1 MAHALRSLSLSKFSW
16 MFSITITIIIIT
28 CLVSLAAFGNQ
39 KIQEDLIFWPA
50 AMQRSGQYY
59 RFFTYGLIHADY
71 LHLAFNMIS
80 FWSFGEFVEKGLFT
94 ALFEGQGKLLYIL
107 LYVLAIII
115 STVPDFFRHR
125 NNYAYRALG
134 ASGAVSAVI
143 FSGIALEPMLP
154 IRFFFIPID
163 IPGYLFAIIFLA
175 LSTYLAKRGRDN
187 IGHGAHITGAVFGL
201 LYTIIVAKLVANYD
215 AVQAFLEAFQGR

>member
-1 MAHALRSLSLSKFSW
+1 
-16 MFSITITIIIIT
+16 MFSITLTIIIIT
-28 CLVSLAAFGNQ
+28 CLVSLVAFGNQ
-39 KIQEDLIFWPA
+39 RVQEDLIFWPA
-50 AMQRSGQYY
+50 AMRGHPNQSY

-80 FWSFGEFVEKGLFT
+80 LWSFGEFVEKESFSY
-94 ALFEGQGKLLYIL
+94 LFEDKAKLLFIL
-107 LYVLAIII
+107 LYVLSIII
-115 STVPDFFRHR
+115 STLPAYFRHR

-143 FSGIALEPMLP
+143 FAGITLEPMLP

-163 IPGYLFAIIFLA
+163 IPGYLFALIFLV
-175 LSTYLAKRGRDN
+175 LSTYLARRGRDN

-201 LYTIIVAKLVANYD
+201 IFTIVAAKVVADYD
-215 AVQAFLEAFQGR
+215 AVQAFLQALQKK

>member
-1 MAHALRSLSLSKFSW
+1 ML
-16 MFSITITIIIIT
+16 SITLTIIIIT
-28 CLVSLAAFGNQ
+28 ALVSIAAFGNQ

-50 AMQRSGQYY
+50 AMRRGGQLH

-71 LHLAFNMIS
+71 MHLGFNMIS
-80 FWSFGEFVEKGLFT
+80 LWSFGEFIEKTLFPVF
-94 ALFEGQGKLLYIL
+94 FEGRGKILYIV
-107 LYVLAIII
+107 LYVLAIIV
-115 STVPDFFRHR
+115 SALPDYFRNR

-143 FSGIALEPMLP
+143 FAGIMLYPTIP

-163 IPGYLFAIIFLA
+163 IPGYIFGIAFLG

-201 LYTIIVAKLVANYD
+201 VYVIVVARLVGGFD
-215 AVQAFLEAFQGR
+215 AVGAFFRQIQGG

>member
-1 MAHALRSLSLSKFSW
+1 M
-16 MFSITITIIIIT
+16 SITLTIVIIT

-39 KIQEDLIFWPA
+39 RIQEDFIFWPA
-50 AMQRSGQYY
+50 AMKRGGQLY

-80 FWSFGEFVEKGLFT
+80 LWSFGQFVEKVVFSE
-94 ALFEGQGKLLYIL
+94 LFEEKAKLLYIL

-115 STVPDFFRHR
+115 STLPDYFKYR
-125 NNYAYRALG
+125 NNYSYRALG

-143 FSGIALEPMLP
+143 FAGIALEPKLP
-154 IRFFFIPID
+154 IRMFFIPVD

-175 LSTYLAKRGRDN
+175 LSTYLARRGRDN

-201 LYTIIVAKLVANYD
+201 LYTIIAGKLVANYD
-215 AVQAFLEAFQGR
+215 VVQAFLQALQNR

>member
-1 MAHALRSLSLSKFSW
+1 ML
-16 MFSITITIIIIT
+16 SITLTIIIIT

-39 KIQEDLIFWPA
+39 RIQEDLIFWPA
-50 AMQRSGQYY
+50 HMQSTGQHY

-80 FWSFGEFVEKGLFT
+80 FWSFGEFVEKELFSY
-94 ALFEGQGKLLYIL
+94 LFEGKAKLLFIL

-115 STVPDFFRHR
+115 STVPDYIKHR

-154 IRFFFIPID
+154 IRFFFIPIN
-163 IPGYLFAIIFLA
+163 PNTAPVTCA
-175 LSTYLAKRGRDN
+175 P
-187 IGHGAHITGAVFGL
+187 
-201 LYTIIVAKLVANYD
+201 
-215 AVQAFLEAFQGR
+215 

>member
-1 MAHALRSLSLSKFSW
+1 ML
-16 MFSITITIIIIT
+16 SITLIIIIIT
-28 CLVSLAAFGNQ
+28 CLVSLAAFGNL

-50 AMQRSGQYY
+50 VMQRGRQLY

-71 LHLAFNMIS
+71 VHLAFNMIS
-80 FWSFGEFVEKGLFT
+80 LWSFGQFVEKSLF
-94 ALFEGQGKLLYIL
+94 AYHFEEKGKMLFIL

-115 STVPDFFRHR
+115 STLPDYFKNR

-143 FSGIALEPMLP
+143 FAGIALEPKLP
-154 IRFFFIPID
+154 INLFFIPIP
-163 IPGYLFAIIFLA
+163 IPGYLFAILFLVLSTFLA
-175 LSTYLAKRGRDN
+175 RRGRDN

-201 LYTIIVAKLVANYD
+201 VFTIVAGKLVANYD
-215 AVQAFLEAFQGR
+215 VVQAFLQALQSK

>member
-1 MAHALRSLSLSKFSW
+1 
-16 MFSITITIIIIT
+16 MFSITLTIIIIT
-28 CLVSLAAFGNQ
+28 CLVSIAALGNQ

-50 AMQRSGQYY
+50 AMKTPNQYY

-71 LHLAFNMIS
+71 LHLGFNMIS
-80 FWSFGEFVEKGLFT
+80 LWSFGEFVEKRLFIY
-94 ALFEGQGKLLYIL
+94 LFEDKGKLLYIL
-107 LYVLAIII
+107 LYLLAIIV
-115 STVPDFFRHR
+115 STLPDYFRNR
-125 NNYAYRALG
+125 NNYGYRALG

-143 FSGIALEPMLP
+143 FAGITLEPMIP

-163 IPGYLFAIIFLA
+163 IPGYLFALIFLG

-201 LYTIIVAKLVANYD
+201 VYTIVVAKVFADYD
-215 AVQAFLEAFQGR
+215 AVGAFLRALRGN

>member
-1 MAHALRSLSLSKFSW
+1 
-16 MFSITITIIIIT
+16 MFSITLTIVIIT

-39 KIQEDLIFWPA
+39 RVQEDLIFWPA
-50 AMQRSGQYY
+50 AMQGKPNQYY
-59 RFFTYGLIHADY
+59 RFFTYGAIHADY
-71 LHLAFNMIS
+71 FHLAFNMITL
-80 FWSFGEFVEKGLFT
+80 WSFGQKVENDLFVER
-94 ALFEGQGKLLYIL
+94 FEDKARLMYIL

-115 STVPDFFRHR
+115 STLPDYFRHR

-143 FSGIALEPMLP
+143 YAGIVLDPMSRIGL
-154 IRFFFIPID
+154 FFFPIG

-175 LSTYLAKRGRDN
+175 LSTYMARRGRDN

-201 LYTIIVAKLVANYD
+201 VFTIVIAKLVGNFD
-215 AVQAFLEAFQGR
+215 AVQVFINALLHR